1 MNYLGTLNKSLLYL
15 HYFFLIKLKKI
26 TYQNKYLF
34 FYHTIIQK
42 IFEKINKLQYNANGI
57 LI

>member
-1 MNYLGTLNKSLLYL
+1 MNYLGTLNKSALSPLL
-15 HYFFLIKLKKI
+15 LIKLKKI

-42 IFEKINKLQYNANGI
+42 IFEKNK
-57 LI
+57 